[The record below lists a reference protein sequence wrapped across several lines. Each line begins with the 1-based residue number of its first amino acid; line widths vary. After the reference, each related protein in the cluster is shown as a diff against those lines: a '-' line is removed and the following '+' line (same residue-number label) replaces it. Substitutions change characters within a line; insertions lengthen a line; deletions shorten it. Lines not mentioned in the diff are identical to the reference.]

1 MGLREIK
8 KERTHKAIEDAAIKL
23 FAERGF
29 HATTVADIAEAADI
43 SPRTF
48 FSYFPSKEDVLFADA
63 EPTFAELERVLRER
77 PAGQTTFETLHAW
90 ITDLMDELGKPKDR
104 DRLIRHLIE
113 SDEAL
118 RARERAV
125 MARFEGL
132 LAEAIAADLGDDP
145 DAMRPQMVAAAAVAA
160 LWCMR
165 DVDAEEDEDVG
176 HERSMERLAE
186 AMAFL
191 RAGTTALLPQSPASG

>member
-8 KERTHKAIEDAAIKL
+8 KERTHRAIEDAAIAL

-29 HATTVADIAEAADI
+29 QATTVADIAEAADI

-63 EPTFAELERVLRER
+63 EPAFAELERVLRER
-77 PAGQTTFETLHAW
+77 PSGQSTFETLHAW
-90 ITDLMDELGKPKDR
+90 ITETFDEMDKPKER
-104 DRLIRHLIE
+104 ERLISKLIE

-132 LAEAIAADLGDDP
+132 LAEAIAADLGDHP
-145 DAMRPQMVAAAAVAA
+145 DGMRPQMVAAAAVAA

-165 DVDAEEDEDVG
+165 DLDAEDADAG
-176 HERSMERLAE
+176 HEHSMEQLAE

-191 RAGTTALLPQSPASG
+191 RAGTSALVPR